1 VRVYCLGCG
10 ESFTPAA
17 GTQVE
22 TMNDPFSGKQ
32 YAAVRYG
39 DGRASP
45 GADMIVTGRRLI
57 QSYKDALALPADAT
71 DRDILVNNAT
81 YYVQNHIEL
90 LDLIRGMYDTFGYSR
105 F

>member
-1 VRVYCLGCG
+1 
-10 ESFTPAA
+10 
-17 GTQVE
+17 
-22 TMNDPFSGKQ
+22 
-32 YAAVRYG
+32 
-39 DGRASP
+39 
-45 GADMIVTGRRLI
+45 LI